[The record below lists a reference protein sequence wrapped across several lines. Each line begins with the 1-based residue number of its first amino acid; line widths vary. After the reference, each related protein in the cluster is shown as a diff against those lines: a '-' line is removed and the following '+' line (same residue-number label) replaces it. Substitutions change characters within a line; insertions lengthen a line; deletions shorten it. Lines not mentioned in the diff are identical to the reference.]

1 MAAAPAPS
9 AAAANTTSGLLGVSR
24 RGSRESRGLT
34 SG

>member
-9 AAAANTTSGLLGVSR
+9 AAANTTSGLLGVSR